1 MMIDALR
8 HLVLIAQHGTFTK
21 AARHAHLSQPAL
33 SASIQ
38 RLEQAF
44 GARLL
49 DRGRGGAALTAA
61 GDALLP
67 RARAALAAIEDGRR
81 AVGEVAGVRAGE
93 VRVGAGAT
101 ACTYLLPPVLAA
113 FRSAHPGVRILLR
126 EAPTAD
132 VLAALEAGDL
142 DLGVVA
148 RAPGERPPAPP
159 LRQDRWLDDDL
170 VLVGAPGAGAASAP
184 FVTLA
189 RGTTTRELLER
200 YFPGADVAIELGG
213 IAAVK
218 GSVRAGIGVAL
229 VSRAAVASDLALG
242 RLVLLPHRTTPI
254 RRVMLLAHRGAD
266 RLPPAAAELRR
277 LLLERTSDPR
287 SPSLEPSRSG
297 TGERRAVKPGRA
309 PAAPPRA
316 RRRRARTP

>member
-1 MMIDALR
+1 MIDALR
-8 HLVLIAQHGTFTK
+8 HLLLIAQHGTFTK

-38 RLEQAF
+38 RLELAF

-61 GDALLP
+61 GEALLP

-81 AVGEVAGVRAGE
+81 AVGEVAGLRAGE

-126 EAPTAD
+126 ESPTAD

-148 RAPGERPPAPP
+148 RAPGVGRPARP
-159 LRQDRWLDDDL
+159 LYLDRWLDVDL
-170 VLVGAPGAGAASAP
+170 GGGAAPGAGAPGAGAVSTP

-200 YFPGADVAIELGG
+200 HFPGADVAIELGG

-242 RLVLLPHRTTPI
+242 RLVLLPHRATPV

-277 LLLERTSDPR
+277 LLLGARQRP
-287 SPSLEPSRSG
+287 
-297 TGERRAVKPGRA
+297 AVTPARA
-309 PAAPPRA
+309 PAARREA